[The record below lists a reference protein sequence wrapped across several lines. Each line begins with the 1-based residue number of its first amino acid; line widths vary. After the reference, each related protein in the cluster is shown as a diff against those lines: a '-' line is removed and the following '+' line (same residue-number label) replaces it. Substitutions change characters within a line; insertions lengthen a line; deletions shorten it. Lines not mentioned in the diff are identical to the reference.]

1 MHTNDNIYNNLS
13 RWSARRMLRQDG
25 SVQLLA
31 HDRHTLDDGTLCAPH
46 PPVFFMRDTD
56 KDKKEMSSYT
66 PTVCFSEKQ
75 QMFIKVAPV
84 PNDDPASAFADT
96 DKIQTRLQ
104 YCCHPRDGSDDDYV
118 NDAKLNDTEL
128 YDWQDFSTIFDML
141 EQKDAN
147 CPLFE
152 LKSERPEAG
161 HDYLFR
167 IFLYDKSTGVMS
179 PPSRRSATISL
190 MEDEE
195 E

>member
-1 MHTNDNIYNNLS
+1 M
-13 RWSARRMLRQDG
+13 
-25 SVQLLA
+25 
-31 HDRHTLDDGTLCAPH
+31 
-46 PPVFFMRDTD
+46 
-56 KDKKEMSSYT
+56 
-66 PTVCFSEKQ
+66 
-75 QMFIKVAPV
+75 
-84 PNDDPASAFADT
+84 
-96 DKIQTRLQ
+96 
-104 YCCHPRDGSDDDYV
+104 
-118 NDAKLNDTEL
+118 NDTEL

-161 HDYLFR
+161 RDYLFR

>member
-1 MHTNDNIYNNLS
+1 
-13 RWSARRMLRQDG
+13 
-25 SVQLLA
+25 
-31 HDRHTLDDGTLCAPH
+31 
-46 PPVFFMRDTD
+46 MRDTD

-66 PTVCFSEKQ
+66 PSVCFSENQK
-75 QMFIKVAPV
+75 MFIKVAPV
-84 PNDDPASAFADT
+84 PSHDPASAFADT
-96 DKIQTRLQ
+96 DMIQTRLQ
-104 YCCHPRDGSDDDYV
+104 YCWHPRDGSGDRCV
-118 NDAKLNDTEL
+118 NDTNLNDSEL
-128 YDWQDFSTIFDML
+128 YDWQDFPTIIDMQV
-141 EQKDAN
+141 QKDAN

-161 HDYLFR
+161 CDYLFR